1 MRLPPNNLGSKVV
14 IQKIR
19 SKRHYSDKI
28 QLRKILIKKRKLFN
42 LNAQDSSNNIAN
54 NLIKYLNY
62 MNFSLNNKNISFY
75 WPIGSEIDTRPSMAA
90 LNDFG
95 SLISLASTEKNNI
108 IYRLWMPDDL
118 IKINKMGIQ
127 IDTQEVNKPDII
139 ICPLIGFDK
148 NLNRLG
154 RGGGYY
160 DKSLL
165 KLNNTIKIGFAYSI
179 QEIDKVPMEKHD
191 INMDAIITD
200 KFIYAK
206 N

>member
-108 IYRLWMPDDL
+108 IYRLWLPDDL

>member
-1 MRLPPNNLGSKVV
+1 MV

>member
-1 MRLPPNNLGSKVV
+1 MV

-179 QEIDKVPMEKHD
+179 QEIDKVPMEKHV

>member
-108 IYRLWMPDDL
+108 IYRLWLPDDL
-118 IKINKMGIQ
+118 IKINKIGIQ

>member
-1 MRLPPNNLGSKVV
+1 MV

-108 IYRLWMPDDL
+108 IYRLWLPDDL

>member
-1 MRLPPNNLGSKVV
+1 
-14 IQKIR
+14 
-19 SKRHYSDKI
+19 
-28 QLRKILIKKRKLFN
+28 
-42 LNAQDSSNNIAN
+42 
-54 NLIKYLNY
+54 

-108 IYRLWMPDDL
+108 IYRLWLPDDL
-118 IKINKMGIQ
+118 IKINKIGIQ